1 MARRERAGGVWAW
14 LALGGGA
21 IALVILALWG
31 RQGVAL
37 AIAGIGGPSGGPSNA
52 LVPGLTGGGDN
63 PGAITLHHP
72 PHAPQD
78 QPRPGLAQELPLE
91 ALLRVGDEVLW
102 FEVAR
107 TAEQRSRGLMF
118 RTELAR
124 DRGMAFFF
132 EPPRSVSF
140 WMKNTLIPLD
150 MVFLRDG
157 VVHHIEANVPP
168 CKADPCPSYG
178 PRSGPPTD
186 LVLELAAGRAA
197 ELGIQPGD
205 RLALESVD
213 WPEGDASTSL
223 PGRAGS

>member
-1 MARRERAGGVWAW
+1 MARRQPMGGGLGWWVA
-14 LALGGGA
+14 GGGA
-21 IALVILALWG
+21 IALVALLLWG
-31 RQGVAL
+31 RAGVAP
-37 AIAGIGGPSGGPSNA
+37 AIALNHGPQR
-52 LVPGLTGGGDN
+52 VEE
-63 PGAITLHHP
+63 
-72 PHAPQD
+72 
-78 QPRPGLAQELPLE
+78 QPLRPGLAQELPLE
-91 ALLRVGDEVLW
+91 AQLRVGDEVLW

-132 EPPRSVSF
+132 DPPRPVSF

-150 MVFLRDG
+150 MVFLHDG

-168 CKADPCPSYG
+168 CEASPCPSYG
-178 PRSGPPTD
+178 PRSGQPTD

-205 RLALESVD
+205 RLTLEPVE
-213 WPEGDASTSL
+213 WPEEGAIAPPPT
-223 PGRAGS
+223 GEARH

>member
-1 MARRERAGGVWAW
+1 MVRRQRTGGIWAW
-14 LALGGGA
+14 LGVGGGA
-21 IALVILALWG
+21 IALVILVLWG
-31 RQGVAL
+31 RQGVAP
-37 AIAGIGGPSGGPSNA
+37 AIAGIGGSSGGPSDG
-52 LVPGLTGGGDN
+52 LVPGSNGGDN
-63 PGAITLHHP
+63 PGAIALHHAP
-72 PHAPQD
+72 QAPQD
-78 QPRPGLAQELPLE
+78 QPSPGLAQELPLE
-91 ALLRVGDEVLW
+91 AWLQVGDEIVW

-132 EPPRSVSF
+132 EPPRPVSF

-168 CKADPCPSYG
+168 CEASPCPSYG
-178 PRSGPPTD
+178 PQSFQPTD

-205 RLALESVD
+205 RLILESVD
-213 WPEGDASTSL
+213 WPASDLSPL
-223 PGRAGS
+223 PSGSAGS